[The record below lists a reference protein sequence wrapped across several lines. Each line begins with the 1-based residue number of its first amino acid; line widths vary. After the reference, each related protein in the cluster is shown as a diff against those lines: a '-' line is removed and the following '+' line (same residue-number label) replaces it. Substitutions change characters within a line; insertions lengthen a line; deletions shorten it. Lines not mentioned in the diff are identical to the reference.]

1 MSARVTA
8 VTALYA
14 IVFWAIPA
22 FSQADSLGPKDT
34 FAAAKLSPK
43 EMREIISGVEK
54 SAYDT
59 PDSWG
64 TELRAK
70 RVDLG
75 ASPGLVLQGT
85 NLLCGGTGNCQLFV
99 FRKADDKWV
108 SLFGGDQA
116 PLAESFQLGPSLTQG
131 IKDLTVI
138 RNASADSSQRVR
150 YKFDGQIYRSK

>member
-1 MSARVTA
+1 MMARIA
-8 VTALYA
+8 AFIALHA
-14 IVFWAIPA
+14 IAFVAIPA

-34 FAAAKLSPK
+34 LAAAKLSPK
-43 EMREIISGVEK
+43 EIREIISGVEK

-59 PDSWG
+59 PDSWE

-75 ASPGLVLQGT
+75 AGPGMVLQGT

-99 FRKADDKWV
+99 FRKADERWV

-116 PLAESFQLGPSLTQG
+116 PLAESFQLGQSVTHG
-131 IKDLTVI
+131 IKDLTVVT
-138 RNASADSSQRVR
+138 NTSAASSQSVS
-150 YKFDGQIYRSK
+150 YKFDGQLYRSK